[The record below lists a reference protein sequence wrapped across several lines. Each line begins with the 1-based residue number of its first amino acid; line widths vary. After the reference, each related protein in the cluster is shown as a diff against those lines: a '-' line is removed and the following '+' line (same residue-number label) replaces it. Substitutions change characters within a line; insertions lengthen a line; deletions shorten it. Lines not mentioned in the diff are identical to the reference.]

1 VSKDTPDPAEP
12 IESEREDDGTPSQ
25 HAEADDP
32 ERIDTI
38 DEMTLDEMIEAE
50 EDPAHPRHEEVME
63 ANRQMAEKFKGLL
76 LTESSMGSIAKMAEA
91 IKGPRLDKISKGIF
105 ADPLSSW
112 VLPQER
118 LPTFKSLGP
127 TILQR
132 QLAATDQVIQQLTE
146 LVRVTQ
152 ADAVAAR
159 VDAADARVEALKAA
173 RWTRHGLLIG
183 WLGVILAAIAVVV
196 AAIVGS

>member
-12 IESEREDDGTPSQ
+12 IEGERADDGTPSQ
-25 HAEADDP
+25 HVEADDP
-32 ERIDTI
+32 ERVDTV

-50 EDPAHPRHEEVME
+50 KDPAHPRHEEVME
-63 ANRQMAEKFKGLL
+63 ANRQMAEKFRGVLL
-76 LTESSMGSIAKMAEA
+76 SASSMGSLGKMAEA
-91 IKGPRLDKISKGIF
+91 ITKGSGLGNKGIF
-105 ADPLSSW
+105 ADPHAPLVSSQGQ
-112 VLPQER
+112 LPMSA
-118 LPTFKSLGP
+118 PMGP

-146 LVRVTQ
+146 LVRVTK
-152 ADAVAAR
+152 ADADAAR